1 MSETQVQEKPQI
13 KTEQK
18 PEEKKA
24 DNTIA
29 YFEDAKIV
37 CACGN
42 SFTTG
47 STKKEIHVEI
57 CNNCH
62 PFFTGQEKF
71 VDTEGRV
78 ERFQRLQDAKK
89 EVKPKKDLEQKKDDR
104 PKSLKEMLMAIE
116 NK

>member
-1 MSETQVQEKPQI
+1 MSETQVQEKNES
-13 KTEQK
+13 KTGQK
-18 PEEKKA
+18 ALEKRA
-24 DNTIA
+24 ETSVV

-42 SFTTG
+42 TFTTG
-47 STKKEIHVEI
+47 STKAEIHVEI

-78 ERFQRLQDAKK
+78 ERFQRLKEAKK
-89 EVKPKKDLEQKKDDR
+89 EAKPKKDDEPKKDEQ